1 MSAEKYQSRLYND
14 RCRLL
19 YFLFNPWIIFGWCL
33 LGNVRSASSGDASFL
48 NLDRSSFLADVG
60 WNSFRSVPWIMFF
73 CRGWLMFSFC
83 QANENMPVSA
93 ETQLRLSSIE
103 KTQPAYTVNFYGNTE
118 QKSILYREKILS
130 ASVCKKNCA
139 MSAEKYPSR
148 HYNDRC
154 RKLYFPFNPWIIF
167 GWRLLGNVRSAS
179 SGDTSF
185 SNLDR
190 SSLLADAGLHCVRSV
205 SANHIFLTR
214 WANVFPAE

>member
-1 MSAEKYQSRLYND
+1 
-14 RCRLL
+14 
-19 YFLFNPWIIFGWCL
+19 
-33 LGNVRSASSGDASFL
+33 
-48 NLDRSSFLADVG
+48 
-60 WNSFRSVPWIMFF
+60 MFF